1 MEGIINRGMAVKRFL
16 GTLLIFLFTTVGVSG
31 QLNELPWVTSYD
43 KSVFEG
49 GTRTWDIG
57 QDSRGYLYFANN
69 DGLLVFNGNFWKKFP
84 LPNGTILRSIA
95 ITEQDR
101 VFVGGQGEI
110 GYFEADATASLQY
123 VSLTDRIP
131 EANRRFAD
139 VWNTV
144 VIGSS
149 IFFHT
154 GNCIFQF
161 DDNRITTHLPP
172 QEWVFMGRSGNR
184 LLAQDLGSGVLEY
197 RDNQW
202 LPVPGGTEI
211 PAMEIAAIFPIGH
224 DSTFIGTTS
233 NCTFLLD
240 AAGIRPLG
248 AGPWVDQYTRS
259 YAKLNDSTYVVGS
272 RAGCTIRQLD
282 GSIRQQ
288 FTTHEGLLSN
298 SVTAVFV
305 DRANQIW
312 AGVDN
317 GLTLIAYNSAIT
329 FLHPSLNSDLTGYS
343 ARIFEGRLYLST
355 SNGVYRAPVARPA
368 SSPAF
373 SHGDFELVV
382 GSDKGDAWR
391 IDEVNGQLLL
401 AHHSG
406 LYAIQDDL
414 AVPLSNGT
422 GSWMFL
428 PMSSEYPAQEVLV
441 GTYDGLDALH
451 YADGQF
457 RYTHSLQGT
466 PDSYRFLTKDEQ
478 NDVWA
483 SHPYRGIYRHRLLP
497 GHQRYETTLF
507 TADHGLPSTYQN
519 YVFTLKNR
527 MVFATKKG
535 VYEFDRSRE
544 RFLPSKEFSVFSHL
558 ALNYL
563 KEDADGNIWFSTGNK
578 IGIAR
583 YHSAENRYTLSYFP
597 ELEGYG
603 AAGFENIYPY
613 DRNNVYIG
621 SEKGFLH
628 LDYEAYLTEQD
639 RPRVVLSEVVA
650 TNDQRDSVLFNG
662 FQASLSGTV
671 HLPAS
676 YDTYRFAYSATAYGT
691 ENRIQYSYW
700 LEGYEEKWSPWSDNI
715 EKHYTNLPSGTY
727 RFKVKAI
734 DNLNRESETVVFTF
748 VIDPPWYKTA
758 WALLVYTVLIAVGIY
773 LLLKWQQTVF
783 HNQQEKYEEQ
793 LAHLRYVHQLENEK
807 KEKEIVKLQN
817 EKLENEVQL
826 KTKELANTNM
836 QLMENTGTLI
846 KLKDEIAK
854 LNAQSGDD
862 AKDLTRITVLLRD
875 VEKNNKNWNQFA
887 MHFDELNDGLL
898 TRLKEAHPALSRTD
912 LKLCAYLHLN
922 LSSKEIAQ
930 LQNISVR
937 GVEMHRYR
945 LRKKLQ
951 LNTEQSL
958 NDYLDDI

>member
-1 MEGIINRGMAVKRFL
+1 MNLGTAIKRFL
-16 GTLLIFLFTTVGVSG
+16 SAVLIFLCATGGVAG
-31 QLNELPWVTSYD
+31 QLHELPWVTNYD
-43 KSVFEG
+43 KSVFQG

-69 DGLLVFNGNFWKKFP
+69 DGLMVFNGNFWKKFP
-84 LPNGTILRSIA
+84 LPNGTILRSLA
-95 ITEQDR
+95 ITPQDR

-110 GYFEADATASLQY
+110 GYFQSDTTGSLAY
-123 VSLTDRIP
+123 ISLTDRIP

-144 VIGSS
+144 VLGNAV
-149 IFFHT
+149 FFRT
-154 GNCIFQF
+154 GNSIFQF
-161 DDNRITTHLPP
+161 EDNRVIAHPAP
-172 QEWVFMGRSGNR
+172 QEWLFLGRSDNR
-184 LLAQDLGSGVLEY
+184 LLAQDKGSGLLEY
-197 RDNQW
+197 RDGQW
-202 LPVPGGTEI
+202 VPLLGDETMPTG
-211 PAMEIAAIFPIGH
+211 EIAAVFSIGH

-233 NCTFLLD
+233 NRTFLLD
-240 AAGIRPLG
+240 GAGIRPLDT
-248 AGPWVDQYTRS
+248 GPWIDQYTRS

-272 RAGCTIRQLD
+272 RMGCTIRQID
-282 GSIRQQ
+282 GSTRQQ

-298 SVTAVFV
+298 SVTTVFV

-329 FLHPSLNSDLTGYS
+329 FLHPNLNSDLTGYS
-343 ARIFEGRLYLST
+343 ARIFKGYLYLST
-355 SNGVYRAPVARPA
+355 SNGVYRAPVSDPVGGSA
-368 SSPAF
+368 S
-373 SHGDFELVV
+373 HNGFELVV

-401 AHHSG
+401 AHHRG
-406 LYAIQDDL
+406 LYAIRGDRV
-414 AVPLSNGT
+414 VPLSNGT

-428 PMSSEYPAQEVLV
+428 PMSSAYPIQEVLV
-441 GTYDGLDALH
+441 GTYDGLDVLR
-451 YADGQF
+451 YADGVF
-457 RYTHSLQGT
+457 HYTHSLEGT
-466 PDSYRFLTKDEQ
+466 PDSYRFLTKDDQ

-483 SHPYRGIYRHRLLP
+483 SHPYRGIYRHRLMP
-497 GHQRYETTLF
+497 GGQRYKTTLF
-507 TADHGLPSTYQN
+507 TADHGLPSSYQN
-519 YVFTLKNR
+519 YVFMVKNR
-527 MVFATKKG
+527 MVFATKQG
-535 VYEFDRSRE
+535 VYEFDSALE
-544 RFLPSKEFSVFSHL
+544 RFVPSKEFSVFRHL

-563 KEDADGNIWFSTGNK
+563 KEDADGNIWFCTGNK

-583 YHSAENRYTLSYFP
+583 YHSADNRYALTYFP
-597 ELEGYG
+597 ELEGYS

-613 DRNNVYIG
+613 NRNNIYIG
-621 SEKGFLH
+621 SEKGFVH
-628 LDYEAYLTEQD
+628 LDYEAYLAEQD
-639 RPRVVLSEVVA
+639 YPSVVLSEVVV
-650 TNDQRDSVLFNG
+650 TNDQQDSTLFNG
-662 FQASLSGTV
+662 FHASRVDDV

-676 YDTYRFAYSATAYGT
+676 YDTYRFAYSATSYGAG
-691 ENRIQYSYW
+691 NRIAYSYW
-700 LEGYEEKWSPWSDNI
+700 LEGYEDKWSPWSDNI

-734 DNLNRESETVVFTF
+734 DNLNRESETAVFAF
-748 VIDPPWYKTA
+748 VIDPPWYKTT
-758 WALLVYTVLIAVGIY
+758 WALLVYAVVIAVGIY

-783 HNQQEKYEEQ
+783 RNQQQRYEEQ

-817 EKLENEVQL
+817 EKLENEVL
-826 KTKELANTNM
+826 SKTKELANTNM
-836 QLMENTGTLI
+836 QLMENAGTLI

-854 LNAQSGDD
+854 LNAQSGGK

-875 VEKNNKNWNQFA
+875 VEKNNKNWSQFA
-887 MHFDELNDGLL
+887 MHFDELNDGFL
-898 TRLKEAHPALSRTD
+898 TSLKAAHPVLSRTD

-945 LRKKLQ
+945 LRKKLR
-951 LNTEQSL
+951 LPTERSL

>member
-1 MEGIINRGMAVKRFL
+1 MNLDTTVKRFL
-16 GTLLIFLFTTVGVSG
+16 SAALIFLCTVGGVAG
-31 QLNELPWVTSYD
+31 QLHERPWVTSYD
-43 KSVFEG
+43 KSVFQG

-57 QDSRGYLYFANN
+57 QDNQGYLYFANN

-84 LPNGTILRSIA
+84 LPNGTILRSLA
-95 ITEQDR
+95 ITDQDR

-110 GYFEADATASLQY
+110 GYFESDATGSLAY
-123 VSLTDRIP
+123 VSLTDHIP

-144 VIGSS
+144 VFGNT
-149 IFFHT
+149 IFFRT
-154 GNCIFQF
+154 GNNIFQF
-161 DDNRITTHLPP
+161 KDDRVIAHSAP
-172 QEWVFMGRSGNR
+172 QEWLFLGRSGNK
-184 LLAQDLGSGVLEY
+184 LLAQDRRSGLLEY
-197 RDNQW
+197 RESQW
-202 LPVPGGTEI
+202 LPVPGDEAM
-211 PAMEIAAIFPIGH
+211 PNMEIAAVFAIGQ

-233 NCTFLLD
+233 NRTFLLD
-240 AAGIRPLG
+240 ATGIRPLDT
-248 AGPWVDQYTRS
+248 GPWTEQYTRS
-259 YAKLNDSTYVVGS
+259 YAKLNDSSYVVCS
-272 RAGCTIRQLD
+272 RTGCTIRGID
-282 GSIRQQ
+282 GSIRRQ

-343 ARIFEGRLYLST
+343 ARIFKGYLYLST
-355 SNGVYRAPVARPA
+355 SNGVYRAPVSRSAGVLT
-368 SSPAF
+368 F
-373 SHGDFELVV
+373 SHDRFELVA

-391 IDEVNGQLLL
+391 IDEINGQLLL
-401 AHHSG
+401 AHHTG
-406 LYAIQDDL
+406 LYTIQGDR

-428 PMSSEYPAQEVLV
+428 PMSSAYPIQEVLI

-451 YADGQF
+451 YADGAF
-457 RYTHSLQGT
+457 RYTHTLQGT
-466 PDSYRFLTKDEQ
+466 PDSYRFLTKDDQ
-478 NDVWA
+478 NNVWA

-507 TADHGLPSTYQN
+507 TADHGLPSSYQN

-527 MVFATKKG
+527 MVFATKQG

-544 RFLPSKEFSVFSHL
+544 HFVPSKEFSVFRHL

-583 YHSAENRYTLSYFP
+583 YNSAEGRYSISYFP

-613 DRNNVYIG
+613 NRNNVYIG
-621 SEKGFLH
+621 SEKGFVH
-628 LDYEAYLTEQD
+628 LDYEAYLAELNH
-639 RPRVVLSEVVA
+639 PRIVLSEVVA
-650 TNDQRDSVLFNG
+650 TNDQRDSTLFDG
-662 FQASLSGTV
+662 FQTSLSGAV

-676 YDTYRFAYSATAYGT
+676 YDTYRFAYSATIYGA
-691 ENRIQYSYW
+691 ENRIAYSYW
-700 LEGYEEKWSPWSDNI
+700 LEGYEDKWSPWSDNI

-734 DNLNRESETVVFTF
+734 DNLNRESETAVFAF
-748 VIDPPWYKTA
+748 VIDPPWYKTT
-758 WALLVYTVLIAVGIY
+758 WALLVYAVIIAVGIY
-773 LLLKWQQTVF
+773 LLFKWQQTVF
-783 HNQQEKYEEQ
+783 HNQQQQYEEQ

-817 EKLENEVQL
+817 EKLENEVLL

-854 LNAQSGDD
+854 LNAQSGGE

-887 MHFDELNDGLL
+887 MHFDELNDGFL
-898 TRLKEAHPALSRTD
+898 TRLKAAHPSLSRTD

-951 LNTEQSL
+951 LPTERSL
-958 NDYLDDI
+958 SDYLDDI